1 MAIIR
6 EKPVR
11 KTVIKGD
18 RTINL
23 DTYDTI
29 VVSDE
34 FYSTNGESLI
44 IVRDVDSCTI
54 KLDSTTTPDKIV
66 IKTLTNCLILPDVG
80 RIDDDWDEISVVR
93 GACVELK
100 NVKGVWY
107 ILSSDGFKIE

>member
-1 MAIIR
+1 MSIVR
-6 EKPVR
+6 EKPIR

-18 RTINL
+18 RTLNL

-44 IVRDVDSCTI
+44 IVRDVANCTI

-66 IKTLTNCLILPDVG
+66 IKTLTDCTILPDDG
-80 RIDDDWDEISVVR
+80 RIDDDWDEISIGR

-100 NVKGVWY
+100 NVRGVWY
-107 ILSSDGFKIE
+107 ILSSDGLKIE

>member
-1 MAIIR
+1 MAIII

-18 RTINL
+18 RTLNL

-80 RIDDDWDEISVVR
+80 RIDDDWDEISVGR

-107 ILSSDGFKIE
+107 ILSSDGLKIE

>member
-54 KLDSTTTPDKIV
+54 KLDSITTPDKIV

-80 RIDDDWDEISVVR
+80 RIDDDWDEISVGR

-107 ILSSDGFKIE
+107 ILSSDGLKIE

>member
-1 MAIIR
+1 MPIFR
-6 EKPVR
+6 EKPIR
-11 KTVIKGD
+11 KTVIRGD
-18 RTINL
+18 RSLNL

-29 VVSDE
+29 VVSDD

-44 IVRDVDSCTI
+44 IVRDIPNCRI
-54 KLDSTTTPDKIV
+54 KLDSTTTTDKIV

-107 ILSSDGFKIE
+107 ILSSDGLKIE